1 MTIERWAGWILG
13 LSFAV
18 LPLFGAIAV
27 LVPLHPPL
35 GGLVPI
41 PLAWALLIAIF
52 SVDVAV
58 VVLVLRRP
66 RRAPAMRAG
75 LMANFWATL
84 VAAIF
89 GFDPFPGIA
98 LALGV
103 LFYVEV
109 HGAIVRYYARPGV
122 AERIFTIFLASGSAA
137 CLFALVLAIARR
149 PSQLDVL
156 FHGRAVGTFLNPSEL
171 AEFCLVLF
179 ATALG
184 VAFTAHGA
192 KLRALAWVT
201 CVVAFATLVETY
213 ARSALVSFAIAG
225 TMLAYGVKR
234 SLTVV
239 AFGCVAI
246 AGATTWAMAID
257 THHATED
264 SYARLPGFAA
274 GVATFV
280 RFPLTGVGPL
290 AFNRTYDV
298 MRAPDGTPG
307 GEPVAYDPHNMALS
321 ILAESGIVGFAAI
334 VFGWTQFIILV
345 RRALLAAEPRARF
358 LSACI
363 CAGLAATVIHVM
375 LNSVSL
381 SFGIWSQ
388 FMALALA
395 AAASGLP
402 EKQHA
407 QA

>member
-1 MTIERWAGWILG
+1 MMRDRLTGWILG

-18 LPLFGAIAV
+18 LPLFGTIAV

-35 GGLVPI
+35 GGLVPTW
-41 PLAWALLIAIF
+41 LAWVLLVAIF
-52 SVDVAV
+52 TVDVAV
-58 VVLVLRRP
+58 VVLVLRPP

-84 VAAIF
+84 IAALL
-89 GFDPFPGIA
+89 GFDPLPGIA

-109 HGAIVRYYARPGV
+109 HGAIVRYYAQPGV
-122 AERIFTIFLASGSAA
+122 AERIFTIFLATGSAA
-137 CLFALVLAIARR
+137 CLFALVLAVTRR
-149 PSQLDVL
+149 PPQLDVL

-179 ATALG
+179 ATGLG
-184 VAFTAHGA
+184 VAFTAEGA
-192 KLRALAWVT
+192 KLRALAAVA

-234 SLTVV
+234 SLVVV
-239 AFGCVAI
+239 ACGCIAI
-246 AGATTWAMAID
+246 AAATTWSVTVD
-257 THHATED
+257 SHHANED

-274 GVATFV
+274 GLATFA

-290 AFNRTYDV
+290 AFNRTYEIV
-298 MRAPDGTPG
+298 RAPDGTPG

-334 VFGWTQFIILV
+334 VFGWTQFIILA

-358 LSACI
+358 LAACI

-395 AAASGLP
+395 AAANGLP
-402 EKQHA
+402 GKRHA
-407 QA
+407 